1 MRDIAEAIE
10 LANTHAEL
18 NVLPEEYVRLLGYP
32 RGWVLEGRALELADW
47 ARDWYAKNGRP
58 WFYARQA
65 ESFEIDGDSIQI
77 DGVQFT
83 SKRMQSTLQQAEAHS
98 VILVAVGAG
107 REAEEEAGRRWKD
120 EKPDEYFFL
129 EVFGSAVVEHLATA
143 TGARL
148 CDWAEQHGMAV
159 LPHYSPGYPEWD
171 VADQPR
177 LLELMKRTRRE
188 TFPSPV
194 EVFDS
199 GMLRPKKT
207 LLAVFGLTR
216 PTDRLR
222 RLTDL
227 VPCENCSFG
236 PCQYRRAPYRR
247 APQSWGEP
255 VPIRVAV
262 LDQDAKYSVNRRAL
276 KRWAEERLSLHE
288 NKDGSLDALFR
299 YDGTT
304 CTNMGHPLTFF
315 YNVKLGS
322 RAEGYPIRE
331 QRCAPAPGD
340 EGHTLMCQYLDNPSK
355 LMTSIDREKPLVG
368 ERLNAVLS
376 WQRNTSAAGCY
387 CDASSRDHKWGLVLE
402 TIHYALVQKELAQ
415 DTEIS

>member
-1 MRDIAEAIE
+1 MRDIAEAVE

-32 RGWVLEGRALELADW
+32 RGWVLEGRARELADW

-98 VILVAVGAG
+98 VVLVAVGAG

-194 EVFDS
+194 EVLDS

-216 PTDRLR
+216 PTERLR

-247 APQSWGEP
+247 APQSWGEQ
-255 VPIRVAV
+255 VPIRVSV
-262 LDQDAKYSVNRRAL
+262 LDHDAEYSVNRRAL
-276 KRWAEERLSLHE
+276 KRWADERLSLHV

-304 CTNMGHPLTFF
+304 CTNMGRPLTFH
-315 YNVKLGS
+315 YNVKLGPRS
-322 RAEGYPIRE
+322 EGYPIRE

-402 TIHYALVQKELAQ
+402 TIHYALVQEELAQ